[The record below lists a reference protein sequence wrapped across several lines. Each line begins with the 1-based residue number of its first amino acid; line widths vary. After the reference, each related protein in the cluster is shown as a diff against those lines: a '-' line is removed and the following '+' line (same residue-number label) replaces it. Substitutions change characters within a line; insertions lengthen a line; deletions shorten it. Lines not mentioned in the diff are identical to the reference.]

1 MAASA
6 KSILKRA
13 GEFFQNLEKKKLIRL
28 IVLAAVIIAAGI
40 IGAVLL
46 NQVKYTVLFSG
57 LDAEEAGTIKTVLDE
72 KGVEAR
78 VQGTSTILVPEE
90 QADELRIQL
99 ASEGYPSTGLN
110 YELFSNSASLGSTD
124 LERRTYLQY
133 QLQEN
138 IRKAL
143 RTMEKIQDSIV
154 MVNLMSDSSFVV
166 SENQSEASAAV
177 TLKLKVGQLLTN
189 SEARAIGQF
198 VMKCVPELKPEN
210 VSIVD
215 STMKYYDINT
225 EGGDNGA
232 EYSASQLQLTQQLK
246 DTLSEQVLRVLDPA
260 FGKGNVAVAVN
271 LSLDLDQETVNKVEF
286 EPPVEG
292 ESEGLVRSFEE
303 IYNAVGQTGAS
314 AGAVGTDPNGNG
326 TPAYVAGDLPEG
338 TDISSTRTYNF
349 ELNEIQT
356 QIKKAGYA
364 TEGLSVAVLVNSSIE
379 GVTESVDKIKN
390 LVAQSIG
397 VRPDYISIE
406 SMPFADNNSLTDAFN
421 ESRKAAEK
429 ESQRNMIVTII
440 EVVVIA
446 AAVVFIVR
454 LFLTRQKRQTIQ
466 PLAAGADGGTVGL
479 TVGEEDVGSKEESY
493 DLSDLV
499 LKKSSEAEK
508 IEELMDRYPET
519 VAQILRTWIA
529 EDN

>member
-1 MAASA
+1 LAASA
-6 KSILKRA
+6 RSILKRA

-28 IVLAAVIIAAGI
+28 IVLAAVIVAAGI

-57 LDAEEAGTIKTVLDE
+57 LDPEEAGTIKTVLDE
-72 KGVEAR
+72 KGVPVK
-78 VQGTSTILVPEE
+78 VQGTSTIIVPEK
-90 QADELRIQL
+90 QADELRIEL

-110 YELFSNSASLGSTD
+110 YELFTNAASLGSTD

-143 RTMEKIQDSIV
+143 RTMEKVQDSIV
-154 MVNLMSDSSFVV
+154 MVNLMSDSSFVL

-177 TLKLKVGQLLTN
+177 TLKLKNGQTLSN

-215 STMKYYDINT
+215 STMKYYDIT
-225 EGGDNGA
+225 GEDGEYDA
-232 EYSASQLQLTQQLK
+232 EYSSSQLQLTELLK
-246 DTLSEQVLRVLDPA
+246 ETLTEQVLRVLDPA
-260 FGKGNVAVAVN
+260 FGKGNVAVSVN
-271 LSLDLDQETVNKVEF
+271 LHLNLDQETVSKVEF
-286 EPPVEG
+286 KPPIEG
-292 ESEGLVRSFEE
+292 EAEGLVRSFEE
-303 IYNAVGQTGAS
+303 IYKTVGRADV
-314 AGAVGTDPNGNG
+314 ANGAVGTDPNGIG

-338 TDISSTRTYNF
+338 VDISSTRTYNY

-356 QIKKAGYA
+356 QIKKAGYV

-379 GVTESVDKIKN
+379 GVTESLDKVKN

-397 VRPDYISIE
+397 VKPDYISIE
-406 SMPFADNNSLTDAFN
+406 TMPFADTSNLADAFN
-421 ESRKAAEK
+421 ESRKAADRENLRK
-429 ESQRNMIVTII
+429 MIVTII

-446 AAVVFIVR
+446 AAVVLIVK
-454 LFLTRQKRQTIQ
+454 LFLSKQKRQAVQ
-466 PLAAGADGGTVGL
+466 PLAVGAGGETVGL
-479 TVGEEDVGSKEESY
+479 TVGEDGEPGAEEY

-499 LKKSSEAEK
+499 LRKSSEAEK